1 MDQDLYNNLFTP
13 QELNHLL
20 ESDFSYR
27 RSRDPKALEAFIQ
40 QRHRAMMEAALDIAR
55 AEIILVKTQTDR
67 FRTLEQE
74 QYKNRER
81 SYVHPDLQLRPN
93 GYSWVASWRKGGY
106 IKTKDGRY
114 VARHQRIPTNLDGNF
129 PVQKLR
135 CGPKWSQDL
144 AQDCEAEYVKLRLLN
159 THLVRIRD
167 AIYRSSRQWR
177 QFFDTQPGCQGFEN
191 RACALTQ
198 KEVEETFAQ
207 RYELKKN
214 EKD

>member
-1 MDQDLYNNLFTP
+1 MDQDQYNNLFTP

-93 GYSWVASWRKGGY
+93 GY
-106 IKTKDGRY
+106 
-114 VARHQRIPTNLDGNF
+114 
-129 PVQKLR
+129 
-135 CGPKWSQDL
+135 
-144 AQDCEAEYVKLRLLN
+144 
-159 THLVRIRD
+159 
-167 AIYRSSRQWR
+167 
-177 QFFDTQPGCQGFEN
+177 
-191 RACALTQ
+191 
-198 KEVEETFAQ
+198 
-207 RYELKKN
+207 
-214 EKD
+214 